1 MIFPIVGTIL
11 YIIIGSKLCKNK
23 VLKKI
28 NRNMVEMQNYLVQ
41 DDNIRKEIEDN
52 GLDKLKYICD
62 FAGFPISKNNYIK
75 YYSLGE
81 LEYQDMIIELKNA
94 ERFIFLEFFMINF
107 GQMWEEILC
116 ILEEKVKSGV
126 DVRIIYDDLGCISK
140 LPRSYPKFLESK
152 GIKCISFNRVGI
164 LLGSV
169 MKNRDHRKI
178 LVIDG
183 VVAFSG
189 GLNLSD
195 EYININSKLGEW
207 KDTGTCV
214 RGDAVWNYT
223 VMFLEMWNS
232 YRNDD
237 EDFRKFK
244 VNFSGKYRDNGYVV
258 AYGENPLDDEV
269 ISEDIYLNII
279 NQAKEYV
286 YIFTP
291 YLIIDTDMLNSLVL
305 AAKRGVDIRIIL
317 PGIPDRKMVYDLSFS
332 YFDNL
337 ISGGVKIYT
346 YTPGFMHAKVFISD
360 DNVATVGSI
369 NLDYRSLY
377 LHFECGMYME
387 NVDSIKDIKND
398 VEESLKK
405 SYQITR
411 EEAKPNLVKRVYQA
425 ILRFFAPLI

>member
-1 MIFPIVGTIL
+1 MG
-11 YIIIGSKLCKNK
+11 
-23 VLKKI
+23 
-28 NRNMVEMQNYLVQ
+28 RNFDY
-41 DDNIRKEIEDN
+41 IRK
-52 GLDKLKYICD
+52 K
-62 FAGFPISKNNYIK
+62 A
-75 YYSLGE
+75 
-81 LEYQDMIIELKNA
+81 
-94 ERFIFLEFFMINF
+94 
-107 GQMWEEILC
+107 
-116 ILEEKVKSGV
+116 KSGI
-126 DVRIIYDDLGCISK
+126 DVRVIYDDLGCITK
-140 LPRSYPKFLESK
+140 LPRNYPKILESK
-152 GIKCISFNRVGI
+152 GIKCISFNKVGV
-164 LLGSV
+164 LLGNV

-223 VMFLEMWNS
+223 VMFLEVWNS

-237 EDFRKFK
+237 EDFRKYKIDF
-244 VNFSGKYRDNGYVV
+244 NNKYKYNGYVV

-279 NQAKEYV
+279 NQAKRYV

-291 YLIIDTDMLNSLVL
+291 YLIIDIDILNSLVL
-305 AAKRGVDIRIIL
+305 ASKRGVDIRIVL

-332 YFDNL
+332 YFENL

-360 DNVATVGSI
+360 DKVATVGSI

-377 LHFECGMYME
+377 LHFECGMYMG
-387 NVDSIKDIKND
+387 NVGAIEDIKRD
-398 VEESLKK
+398 VGESLKK

-411 EEAKPNLVKRVYQA
+411 EDIKPNIIKRVYQA
-425 ILRFFAPLI
+425 LLRFFAPFI